1 MMNTRRAPLEMA
13 NLTQD
18 ELLKRLASLEL
29 ENQQLKQKLHT
40 TQTIIDETP
49 IALFAKNVREKFRI
63 DLWNKAAEKL
73 FQVSK
78 QLVIGKT
85 THQLWPQHDAD
96 LFAADDQQ
104 VAEQQVTINIPL
116 ETCNTPDGTIL
127 LHTQKVPIINAEDG
141 QTDLVLGI
149 CQDIT
154 EQQRT
159 KLQNE
164 ARSHILSLILMDAP
178 LNEILTA
185 LVQDVEQQHPPILC
199 SILLLD
205 ESGKHLHLGAAPS
218 FPQCYLQ
225 AVEGA
230 AIGPTVASC
239 GTAAYLKKRIIV
251 SDTQHDP
258 LWHDYRELAKQAN
271 MGACWSEPIL
281 NSAGKVLGTFAM
293 SHHQVYSPCQHDI
306 QTIVH
311 AAQLAA
317 LAIERKQNQD
327 RLKTS
332 EERFRMLWE
341 TTSDVVLVLDEQ
353 GTIIYANPAINSIF
367 GYQPQEVTQQNISL
381 LQPSHLR
388 AAHLKGF
395 TDYLTTGQRH
405 LDWRIVES
413 FGLHNNGQQ
422 FPIEI
427 SFSHVNIDNR
437 SLFAGFIR
445 DISTRKQAELLL
457 AERTEQLQNSNHQ
470 LQELTVQLEA
480 KVTERTAELEQALAQ
495 AKAATH
501 AKSQFL
507 AMMSH
512 EIRTPVNG
520 IIGMTQLLTM
530 MPMTQEQARYLQT
543 IQSSSQALSLLIN
556 DILDLSKIEAGKL
569 ELEARAFKLIEELN
583 SILLLYKPLAD
594 QKDLKLNHDW
604 HPNLPT
610 TIVGD
615 HLRLRQILSNLLANA
630 IKFTPSGQVHVSA
643 QIDSL
648 STPPQLLISVQDTG
662 IGIPTNRQHRLFQ
675 VFSQVDSSTTRQYG
689 GSGLGLAIC
698 ARLVEAMGGTIDVH
712 SVLHQ
717 GSIFSFKI
725 PYQIGELESRSDELS
740 SEEPLFIPNVLIV
753 DDNKTNQIIMSGFLR
768 RLFIHAE
775 VASNGIEA
783 IAKLNQQSFDL
794 IFMDIQM
801 PDMDG
806 ITATQHIRTM
816 PLAKQPY
823 IIALTANAFASDRE
837 QCINAG
843 MNDFVAKPFLFEQI
857 KAKVQQALML
867 TQINPHHTHNN

>member
-1 MMNTRRAPLEMA
+1 MNTRRAPLEMA

-18 ELLKRLASLEL
+18 ELLTRIATLER
-29 ENQQLKQKLHT
+29 ENQQLKQQLHT
-40 TQTIIDETP
+40 TQTIIDDTP

-78 QLVIGKT
+78 QLVVGKNP
-85 THQLWPQHDAD
+85 HQLWPQHDAD
-96 LFAADDQQ
+96 LLTADDQL
-104 VAEQQVTINIPL
+104 VAQQQTTLDIPL
-116 ETCNTPDGTIL
+116 ETFRTSDRGTIL

-178 LNEILTA
+178 LSEILTA

-239 GTAAYLKKRIIV
+239 GTAAYFKKRIIV
-251 SDTQHDP
+251 NDTQHDP
-258 LWHDYRELAKQAN
+258 LWHDYRELAKEAN

-293 SHHQVYSPCQHDI
+293 SHHQVYSPYDYDI

-317 LAIERKQNQD
+317 LAIERKQSQD
-327 RLKTS
+327 RLKAS

-341 TTSDVVLVLDEQ
+341 TTSDVVLVLDEH
-353 GTIIYANPAINSIF
+353 GDILYANPAINSIF
-367 GYQPQEVTQQNISL
+367 GYHPLDVLHQNINL
-381 LQPSHLR
+381 LQPHHLR
-388 AAHLKGF
+388 RAHDQGFKHYLK
-395 TDYLTTGQRH
+395 TGQRH

-445 DISTRKQAELLL
+445 DISTRKQAEQLL

-470 LQELTVQLEA
+470 LQQLTIQLEA
-480 KVTERTAELEQALAQ
+480 KVAERTAELEKALAQ

-520 IIGMTQLLTM
+520 IIGMAQLLA
-530 MPMTQEQARYLQT
+530 MTTINSEQAHYLQT

-569 ELEARAFKLIEELN
+569 ELESRAFNLIDELN

-604 HPNLPT
+604 HENLPT
-610 TIVGD
+610 IIVGD

-630 IKFTPSGQVHVSA
+630 IKFTPSGAVTVCA
-643 QIDSL
+643 KVENL
-648 STPPQLLISVQDTG
+648 QLIISVQDTG
-662 IGIPTNRQHRLFQ
+662 IGIPTNRQHRLFK

-698 ARLVEAMGGTIDVH
+698 ARLVEAMGGTIAVH
-712 SVLHQ
+712 SILHQ
-717 GSIFSFKI
+717 GSTFSFNI
-725 PYQIGELESRSDELS
+725 PYQLGELHIDLVDDNTD
-740 SEEPLFIPNVLIV
+740 EEPHFIPNVLIV
-753 DDNKTNQIIMSGFLR
+753 DDNKTNQIIMSGFLQ

-775 VASNGIEA
+775 VANNGIEA
-783 IAKLNQQSFDL
+783 IAKLNQQSFDI

-806 ITATQHIRTM
+806 IAATQHIRTM

-837 QCINAG
+837 QCISAG
-843 MNDFVAKPFLFEQI
+843 MNDFVAKPFLF
-857 KAKVQQALML
+857 
-867 TQINPHHTHNN
+867 TQISEKIHSAVASLPNT